1 LAKNSDQLK
10 DENEALNEELREARA
25 VIQAMRGSLE
35 DKATDEFL
43 SPKQDTENETSTTQ
57 ATITA
62 VTLEDPLGAAP
73 INGSDE
79 SERAPEKA
87 GSATLPSITS
97 EAAAEP
103 REASSGDSSTSDL
116 EEKIKDLTLQ
126 LATKSEQCQQLEISH
141 EERAHELSKQK
152 TDHDEKMKKMKAIF
166 AAANKNL
173 NEYRQSIAAK
183 DEEIAELKTQLEIR
197 SPSEEQSSE
206 QSRMWQLYLFI
217 CLLFAKPSKRF
228 WLCF

>member
-1 LAKNSDQLK
+1 MAKNADQLK

-43 SPKQDTENETSTTQ
+43 STKQDTEKETSAARATT
-57 ATITA
+57 TA

-73 INGSDE
+73 KNGSDE
-79 SERAPEKA
+79 NERATEKTS
-87 GSATLPSITS
+87 GATLSSAIP
-97 EAAAEP
+97 EAAVEP
-103 REASSGDSSTSDL
+103 PRAASSEGSSTSDL
-116 EEKIKDLTLQ
+116 EEKIKDLTQQ
-126 LATKSEQCQQLEISH
+126 LATKSEQYQRLEKSH

-152 TDHDEKMKKMKAIF
+152 SDHDEKMKKMKAIF

-183 DEEIAELKTQLEIR
+183 DEEIAELKSQLENR

-206 QSRMWQLYLFI
+206 QNRMLQLYP
-217 CLLFAKPSKRF
+217 FAKLSKDF
-228 WLCF
+228 